1 MALEILFTVP
11 RNGTERNISR
21 PENPIPSVGCL
32 DVPRSETIKSALGNR
47 YCSEANG
54 LAQGTNMVANFR
66 LDLGRKSIPLRV
78 CIKFAAGH
86 YRIAGV
92 MYEYPTAYRR
102 TGAILNSG

>member
-1 MALEILFTVP
+1 
-11 RNGTERNISR
+11 
-21 PENPIPSVGCL
+21 
-32 DVPRSETIKSALGNR
+32 
-47 YCSEANG
+47 
-54 LAQGTNMVANFR
+54 MVANFR